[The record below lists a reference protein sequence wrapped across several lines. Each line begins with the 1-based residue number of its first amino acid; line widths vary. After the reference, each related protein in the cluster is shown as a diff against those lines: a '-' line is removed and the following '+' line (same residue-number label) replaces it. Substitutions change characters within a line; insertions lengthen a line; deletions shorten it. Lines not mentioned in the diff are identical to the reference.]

1 MKLKSLLSI
10 IVVFSFIT
18 VGCKSK
24 KEMPALDSR
33 KALDSISLKGLSL
46 GMEFDKARES
56 AIKLFE
62 DAGFSKEIVPNINTD
77 NTEICVTKNENRPIC
92 ISIWKDKN
100 NFLRKVEMS
109 TYATDT
115 FFNAMD
121 LSAEEFVKAF
131 AKNYGLPEMK
141 PAKDETVGYTYWN
154 YESKKGWHIRINDAK
169 YIIFEKIPEKEKP
182 IFD

>member
-1 MKLKSLLSI
+1 MKLKSILLVI
-10 IVVFSFIT
+10 IVFFFIA

-24 KEMPALDSR
+24 KETPAADSR
-33 KALDSISLKGLSL
+33 KGLDSISLKGLSL
-46 GMEFDKARES
+46 GMEFGKARER

-62 DAGFSKEIVPNINTD
+62 DAGFSKEIVPNINAD
-77 NTEICVTKNENRPIC
+77 NTEICVMKNEYRPIC

-109 TYATDT
+109 TYATDI

-121 LSAEEFVKAF
+121 LSAEEFVKEF

-141 PAKDETVGYTYWN
+141 PAKDETVGYTYWD
-154 YESKKGWHIRINDAK
+154 YESKNGWHIRINDAK
-169 YIIFEKIPEKEKP
+169 YIIFEISSV
-182 IFD
+182 